1 MAEKPSEYDFHSD
14 ASDPTDGPGRKRLLP
29 RGVSQFFGSMRPLM
43 VLIAVV
49 LVSRLLLALLV
60 WPDTHRLYN
69 GDSPLYEQYA
79 LSMLETGR
87 YLSPGYGSADT
98 NPFADMIRPPGY
110 PLLLAAVYGVV
121 GPAAGPW
128 VLFGLNTLAMCGVLA
143 LLLGL
148 LRRLK
153 LDRAWPML
161 LVIALDPAWWMYS
174 KELVPEPWFVL
185 LLTASVLA
193 VYVGVQRAVAGGHPA
208 EVSGLRRAGA
218 ALPTEGAYGVQRAVA
233 RNESPGLPDRL
244 PVWSLFLLGGLAL
257 GLATWFKPITLY
269 APWLALPALTVALWY
284 MGAGKRRPLALSALY
299 LAGAMVFIFSWQL
312 RNYQQHGSLAYT
324 SIAAENMLTGHAA
337 FVLAAREGI
346 THLEAQQRIRD
357 AYARRYGGT
366 PQLETF
372 AGEEE
377 AKRTLAREIL
387 AENRL
392 LYVRT
397 IVRGMVVT
405 LMDPG
410 RLVFTRTFREPD
422 NAQIGLTNTLSREG
436 LLGTVRI
443 LLRED
448 PVLVVYAVAYM
459 LFLGV
464 FAMGSLVG
472 AWWLGR
478 RYPLLVLMLVAAVL
492 YLWILG
498 GPSGYARFRLYLMPF
513 MVVLASGLYLRIFP
527 HAIQPLSETTH
538 RPGRSSAREGHQG

>member
-1 MAEKPSEYDFHSD
+1 MAENPSEYDFHPDVSG
-14 ASDPTDGPGRKRLLP
+14 PTDGPGRKRLLP

-49 LVSRLLLALLV
+49 LASRLLLGLLV

-110 PLLLAAVYGVV
+110 PLLLAAVYGVM

-128 VLFGLNTLAMCGVLA
+128 VLFGLNTLALCGVLA

-208 EVSGLRRAGA
+208 EVSGLQRSGA

-233 RNESPGLPDRL
+233 RDEFPGLLDRL

-257 GLATWFKPITLY
+257 GLATWLKPITLY

-284 MGAGKRRPLALSALY
+284 LGAGKRRSLALSALY

-472 AWWLGR
+472 TWWLGR

>member
-233 RNESPGLPDRL
+233 RNESPGFLDRL

-324 SIAAENMLTGHAA
+324 SIAAENILTGHAA

-422 NAQIGLTNTLSREG
+422 NAKIGLTNTLSREG